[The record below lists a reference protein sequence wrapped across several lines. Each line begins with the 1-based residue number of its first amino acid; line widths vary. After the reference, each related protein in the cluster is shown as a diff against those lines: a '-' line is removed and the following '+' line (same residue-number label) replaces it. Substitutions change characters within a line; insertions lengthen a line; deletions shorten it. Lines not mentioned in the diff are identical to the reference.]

1 MNKIVAFYGSG
12 RKNGNTA
19 SIINEILK
27 GVSSDDVEISRY
39 NVVDMDI
46 KPCRGCYYCRRN
58 DSCCLK
64 DDMKNII
71 DDIKDANVVIFSS
84 PLYMY
89 QVAGH
94 IKMLVDRLYP
104 L

>member
-46 KPCRGCYYCRRN
+46 KPCRGC
-58 DSCCLK
+58 CLK